1 MSQRAA
7 PLKAK
12 TLQKQT
18 PSRGKRE
25 KQTTTQITR
34 MGDQRTEAR
43 RLEKKN
49 EKKLTGPRS
58 FGTRKTTYERR
69 SRRDARLKTYATTK
83 NNERGEAMDVERK
96 YAHEATAEKKK
107 RCESR
112 SIETKKLKQKKR
124 DIGQDTRCEDKM

>member
-49 EKKLTGPRS
+49 EKKTDGWQVVWHA
-58 FGTRKTTYERR
+58 K
-69 SRRDARLKTYATTK
+69 DNYAK
-83 NNERGEAMDVERK
+83 
-96 YAHEATAEKKK
+96 
-107 RCESR
+107 
-112 SIETKKLKQKKR
+112 
-124 DIGQDTRCEDKM
+124 

>member
-34 MGDQRTEAR
+34 MEDERTDAT
-43 RLEKKN
+43 RLETRQKTLKS
-49 EKKLTGPRS
+49 PRS
-58 FGTRKTTYERR
+58 HSRQKTTYQRR
-69 SRRDARLKTYATTK
+69 DRRDATRETYANTK
-83 NNERGEAMDVERK
+83 DKRRKAIVVEGNTRRK
-96 YAHEATAEKKK
+96 CHGGKAAEVLREKKV
-107 RCESR
+107 
-112 SIETKKLKQKKR
+112 
-124 DIGQDTRCEDKM
+124 

>member
-7 PLKAK
+7 PLEAK

-25 KQTTTQITR
+25 KQTTTQITH

-49 EKKLTGPRS
+49 EKKLTTGPRS
-58 FGTRKTTYERR
+58 FGTRMNAYEGR

-83 NNERGEAMDVERK
+83 NNERGEVMNVERK
-96 YAHEATAEKKK
+96 YAHEATAEKKNI
-107 RCESR
+107 CESR
-112 SIETKKLKQKKR
+112 FIETKNSNNK
-124 DIGQDTRCEDKM
+124 IAI

>member
-34 MGDQRTEAR
+34 MEGQRTEVR
-43 RLEKKN
+43 RLEK
-49 EKKLTGPRS
+49 
-58 FGTRKTTYERR
+58 
-69 SRRDARLKTYATTK
+69 
-83 NNERGEAMDVERK
+83 NN
-96 YAHEATAEKKK
+96 KK
-107 RCESR
+107 R
-112 SIETKKLKQKKR
+112 L
-124 DIGQDTRCEDKM
+124 

>member
-34 MGDQRTEAR
+34 MENQRTEAR

-49 EKKLTGPRS
+49 EKKLTGPTS

-69 SRRDARLKTYATTK
+69 NRRDATLKTYATTTG
-83 NNERGEAMDVERK
+83 NERRK
-96 YAHEATAEKKK
+96 KIRARSYGREKEEM
-107 RCESR
+107 REQ
-112 SIETKKLKQKKR
+112 IN
-124 DIGQDTRCEDKM
+124 